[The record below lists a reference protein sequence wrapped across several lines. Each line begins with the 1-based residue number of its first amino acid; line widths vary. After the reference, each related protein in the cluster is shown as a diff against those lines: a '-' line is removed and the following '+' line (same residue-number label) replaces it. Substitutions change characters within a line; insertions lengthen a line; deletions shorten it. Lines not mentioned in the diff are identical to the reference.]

1 MPDQPVPDQSA
12 TAPVPA
18 RAAVPAVPTD
28 PAKHELMVA
37 AEQAYAEHGAGV
49 SLRDIA
55 QAAGHRNNSA
65 VNYHF
70 GSRQGLEEAIVLTRA
85 EGMETY
91 RAEHFGDLAADA
103 EAPLRD
109 LARAFV
115 EPILVVPGLQGSTHY
130 ARFVE
135 VVRAR
140 PALGRHLT
148 DPATWPTGLALGL
161 RVGRHLTHL
170 DLPAR
175 RRRMDAMTT
184 VVVALAADAER
195 AGGAGEGAMG
205 VDELVDALVGFVT
218 A

>member
-1 MPDQPVPDQSA
+1 MPETDPVP
-12 TAPVPA
+12 TEPVAEPA
-18 RAAVPAVPTD
+18 RTD

-37 AEQAYAEHGAGV
+37 AERAYTEHGPAV

-70 GSRQGLEEAIVLTRA
+70 GSRRGLEEAIVVTRA
-85 EGMETY
+85 QGMEAY
-91 RAEHFGDLAADA
+91 RTEHFADLLDA
-103 EAPLRD
+103 EDTPLRD
-109 LARAFV
+109 LVRAMV
-115 EPILVVPGLQGSTHY
+115 EPVLVVPGLQGSTHY

-140 PALGRHLT
+140 PALERHLT

-161 RVGRHLTHL
+161 RIGRQLTHL
-170 DLPAR
+170 DRAAR
-175 RRRMDAMTT
+175 RRRMDAVAT
-184 VVVALAADAER
+184 VLVALAADAER
-195 AGGAGEGAMG
+195 ARASGADATEP
-205 VDELVDALVGFVT
+205 DELVDALVGFAT